1 MHGPLS
7 NSRIGLRH
15 LVRFPLTARIGFCGG
30 RPLGTKFFRV
40 ADDTFD
46 EIAGRLFLRGSIGS
60 ATVGRN
66 FKQLELFKNRFHGA
80 VRVTEKF
87 SAANAR
93 ENPAHALEDGLAV
106 HVLGKFF
113 ERMIAIAVALDGQAA
128 AVAFHNQVN
137 SKRSHT
143 PLRSNVITGSN
154 KALHDFAFEGGL
166 SALFLLFES
175 AHEAAGILRMFDQ
188 LAAKIVGLEI
198 VVGTEGVDNPHLVA
212 SAAGGD
218 VEALLEQ
225 FLIAKRERAALSGV
239 NQRNKDDVAF
249 VALELSGVTAEEAM
263 KFVAVGREM
272 RAKKIVNL
280 DGLFI
285 ADKRNHAKAGGLPGI
300 ILLVFG
306 LLDSRDQ
313 ERGGGQGFLTI
324 DLAVAA
330 GTGDAIGDGVRTETN
345 AAGIAQRLDAVIIGN
360 QVAELDDF
368 GHTAEM
374 LDQASS
380 AAEGLAREIVNG
392 NLAIV
397 EIGIGDSGE
406 VLEDEVLD
414 DAEILADGGRAHLF
428 VVADDEDGFAE
439 IE

>member
-93 ENPAHALEDGLAV
+93 EDPAHALD
-106 HVLGKFF
+106 
-113 ERMIAIAVALDGQAA
+113 
-128 AVAFHNQVN
+128 
-137 SKRSHT
+137 
-143 PLRSNVITGSN
+143 
-154 KALHDFAFEGGL
+154 DFAFESGL
-166 SALFLLFES
+166 SALLLFIER
-175 AHEAAGILRMFDQ
+175 AHEAAGVLRVLNQ
-188 LAAKIVGLEI
+188 LAAQVVGLEVI
-198 VVGTEGVDNPHLVA
+198 VGTEGVHNQHLVA
-212 SAAGGD
+212 SATGGD

-239 NQRNKDDVAF
+239 HQRDEDDVAL
-249 VALELSGVTAEEAM
+249 VALELSGVTAQEAM
-263 KFVAVGREM
+263 EFVAVGREM
-272 RAKKIVNL
+272 RPEEIINI
-280 DGLFI
+280 DGLFV
-285 ADKRNHAKAGGLPGI
+285 ADQRNHAEAGGLSGI
-300 ILLVFG
+300 VFLVFG
-306 LLDSRDQ
+306 LLDVRD
-313 ERGGGQGFLTI
+313 EEGGSGQSFLTI
-324 DLAVAA
+324 DLAVAGRA
-330 GTGDAIGDGVRTETN
+330 RDAIGNGVRAEPN
-345 AAGIAQRLDAVIIGN
+345 AAGVAQRLDAVIVGN

-368 GHTAEM
+368 RDAAEM
-374 LDQASS
+374 FDEASG
-380 AAEGLAREIVNG
+380 AAEGLARKVVDG

-397 EIGIGDSGE
+397 KIGIGDSGE

-414 DAEILADGGRAHLF
+414 DAKILADGGRADLF
-428 VVADDEDGFAE
+428 VVADDEDGFSE
-439 IE
+439 VE